1 LVSALLNFG
10 AIGGFET
17 AKFANCQN

>member
-1 LVSALLNFG
+1 LVSAFLNFG

>member
-1 LVSALLNFG
+1 LVSAFLNFG
-10 AIGGFET
+10 AIGRFET